1 LGRRRKSG
9 RSVNGVLL
17 LNKPI
22 GLTSNKVLQKVR
34 WLFDANRAGH
44 TGALDPL
51 ASGVLPL
58 CFGEAT
64 KFSQYLLDSDKYYRS
79 TYTLGISTTTGDSE
93 GEVISQQDASNITL
107 QQVQDKIQDFQG
119 EIDQVPSMYSALK
132 HNGQPLYK
140 LARQGIE
147 IDRPARQI
155 TIFDYQITDFRPGT
169 NAKVDV
175 EVHCSK
181 GTYIRTLAE
190 DLGASL
196 GCGAHVSA
204 LHRFRA
210 GPFDEQQAISLEELE
225 KLREQGSV
233 EQLDQLLKPVDTPV
247 SNYPAVEFDQIMAG
261 FFQLGQEISS
271 NKAFHQGQEG
281 DIVRVFREGGTFLGI
296 GTVTEDGKIA
306 PKRLIVEDA

>member
-1 LGRRRKSG
+1 
-9 RSVNGVLL
+9 
-17 LNKPI
+17 
-22 GLTSNKVLQKVR
+22 LTSNKVLQKVR

-79 TYTLGISTTTGDSE
+79 TYTLGISTATGDSE
-93 GEVISQQDASNITL
+93 GEIISQQDASNITL

-155 TIFDYQITDFRPGT
+155 TIFDYQIIDFRPGP
-169 NAKVDV
+169 NAEVDV

-190 DLGASL
+190 DLGSAL

-210 GPFDEQQAISLEELE
+210 GPFDEQQTISLKELE
-225 KLREQGSV
+225 KLKEQGSV
-233 EQLDQLLKPVDTPV
+233 EELDQLLKPVDTPV

-261 FFQLGQEISS
+261 YFQLGQEISS

-281 DIVRVFREGGTFLGI
+281 DIVRVFREGGTFLGV
-296 GTVTEDGKIA
+296 GTVTADGKVA
-306 PKRLIVEDA
+306 PKRLIFEDA

>member
-1 LGRRRKSG
+1 MGRRRKSG

-79 TYTLGISTTTGDSE
+79 TYTLGVSTATGDSE
-93 GEVISQQDASNITL
+93 GEIISQQDASNITL

-155 TIFDYQITDFRPGT
+155 TIFDYQIIDFRPGP
-169 NAKVDV
+169 NAEVDV

-190 DLGASL
+190 DLGSAL

-210 GPFDEQQAISLEELE
+210 GPFDEQQTISLKELE
-225 KLREQGSV
+225 KLKEQGSV

-261 FFQLGQEISS
+261 YFQLGQEISA

-296 GTVTEDGKIA
+296 GTVTEDGKVA

>member
-1 LGRRRKSG
+1 MGRRRKSG

-22 GLTSNKVLQKVR
+22 GFTSNKVLQKVR

-79 TYTLGISTTTGDSE
+79 TYTFGVSTATGDSE
-93 GEVISQQDASNITL
+93 GDIISQQDASNITKN
-107 QQVQDKIQDFQG
+107 QVEQAIKSFQG

-155 TIFDYQITDFRPGT
+155 TIFNYKIIDFRSGVHPQ
-169 NAKVDV
+169 VDV

-190 DLGASL
+190 DLGTAL

-204 LHRFRA
+204 LHRFKA
-210 GPFDEQQAISLEELE
+210 GPFDEQQTITLDELE
-225 KLREQGSV
+225 KLRDQGTV

-247 SNYPAVEFDQIMAG
+247 LDYPVVEFDQIMAG
-261 FFQLGQEISS
+261 YFQLGQSITL
-271 NKAFHQGQEG
+271 NKAFRKGQEG
-281 DIVRVFREGGTFLGI
+281 DIVRVFREEGAFLGI

-306 PKRLIVEDA
+306 PKRLIVENA

>member
-1 LGRRRKSG
+1 MGRRRKSG

-64 KFSQYLLDSDKYYRS
+64 KFSQYLLNSDKYYRS
-79 TYTLGISTTTGDSE
+79 TYTFGVSTATGDSE
-93 GEVISQQDASNITL
+93 GEIISQQDASKITR
-107 QQVQDKIQDFQG
+107 QQVQEKIKDFQG
-119 EIDQVPSMYSALK
+119 EIDQIPSMYSALK

-155 TIFDYQITDFRPGT
+155 TIFDYQIMDFRPGV
-169 NAKVDV
+169 NPEVDV

-204 LHRFRA
+204 LHRFKA
-210 GPFDEQQAISLEELE
+210 GPFDESQTVSLDELE
-225 KLREQGSV
+225 KLREQGTA
-233 EQLDQLLKPVDTPV
+233 ELDQLLKPVDTPV
-247 SNYPAVEFDQIMAG
+247 SDYPAVAIDQVMAG
-261 FFQLGQEISS
+261 YFQLGQAITS
-271 NKAFHQGQEG
+271 NKAFRQGQEG

-296 GTVTEDGKIA
+296 GTITEDGKIA
-306 PKRLIVEDA
+306 PKRLIVEDT

>member
-1 LGRRRKSG
+1 
-9 RSVNGVLL
+9 
-17 LNKPI
+17 
-22 GLTSNKVLQKVR
+22 LTSNKVLQKVR

-155 TIFDYQITDFRPGT
+155 TIFDYQIIDFRPGT

-190 DLGASL
+190 DLGAAL

-210 GPFDEQQAISLEELE
+210 GPFDEQQTISLEKLE
-225 KLREQGSV
+225 KLRKQGSV
-233 EQLDQLLKPVDTPV
+233 EQLDQLLKTVDTPV

-261 FFQLGQEISS
+261 YFQLGQEISS

>member
-1 LGRRRKSG
+1 
-9 RSVNGVLL
+9 
-17 LNKPI
+17 
-22 GLTSNKVLQKVR
+22 LTSHKVLQKVR

-79 TYTLGISTTTGDSE
+79 TYTLGVSTATGDSE
-93 GEVISQQDASNITL
+93 GEIISQQDASNITL

-155 TIFDYQITDFRPGT
+155 TIFDYQIIDFRPGP
-169 NAKVDV
+169 NAEVDV

-190 DLGASL
+190 DLGSAL

-210 GPFDEQQAISLEELE
+210 GPFDEQQTISLKELE
-225 KLREQGSV
+225 KLKEQGSV

-261 FFQLGQEISS
+261 YFQLGQEISA

-296 GTVTEDGKIA
+296 GTVTEDGKVA

>member
-9 RSVNGVLL
+9 RLVNGVLL

-34 WLFDANRAGH
+34 WLYDANRAGH

-79 TYTLGISTTTGDSE
+79 TYTLGVRTTTGDSE
-93 GEVISQQDASNITL
+93 GEIISQQDASKITR
-107 QQVQDKIQDFQG
+107 QQVEEKIKDFQG
-119 EIDQVPSMYSALK
+119 EIDQIPSMYSALK

-155 TIFDYQITDFRPGT
+155 TIFDYRIIDFRSGDNPE
-169 NAKVDV
+169 VDV

-181 GTYIRTLAE
+181 GTYIRSLAE
-190 DLGASL
+190 DLGEAL

-204 LHRFRA
+204 LHRFKA
-210 GPFDEQQAISLEELE
+210 GPFDETQTISLDQLE
-225 KLREQGSV
+225 KLKEQGAV

-247 SNYPAVEFDQIMAG
+247 SDFSAVEFDDITARY
-261 FFQLGQEISS
+261 FQLGQAITS

-281 DIVRVFREGGTFLGI
+281 DIVRVFREDGAFLGI
-296 GTVTEDGKIA
+296 GILTEDGKVA

>member
-1 LGRRRKSG
+1 MGRRRKSG

-17 LNKPI
+17 LNKPT

-34 WLFDANRAGH
+34 WIYNANRAGH

-79 TYTLGISTTTGDSE
+79 TYKLGVSTTTGDSE
-93 GEVISQQDASNITL
+93 GEIISQRDASKITR
-107 QQVQDKIQDFQG
+107 QQVEEKIKDFQG

-147 IDRPARQI
+147 VDRPARQI
-155 TIFDYQITDFRPGT
+155 TIFDYRIIDFRSGDNPE
-169 NAKVDV
+169 VDV

-181 GTYIRTLAE
+181 GTYIRSLAE
-190 DLGASL
+190 DLGEAL

-204 LHRFRA
+204 LHRFKA
-210 GPFDEQQAISLEELE
+210 GPFDETQTISLDQLE
-225 KLREQGSV
+225 KLKEQGAV

-247 SNYPAVEFDQIMAG
+247 SDFSAVEFDDISARY
-261 FFQLGQEISS
+261 FQLGQAITS
-271 NKAFHQGQEG
+271 NKAFRQGQEG
-281 DIVRVFREGGTFLGI
+281 DIVRVFREDGAFLGI
-296 GTVTEDGKIA
+296 GILTEDGKVA

>member
-155 TIFDYQITDFRPGT
+155 TIFDYQIIDFRPGT

-190 DLGASL
+190 DLGAAL

-210 GPFDEQQAISLEELE
+210 GPFDEQQTISLEKLE
-225 KLREQGSV
+225 KLRKQGSV
-233 EQLDQLLKPVDTPV
+233 EQLDQLLKTVDTPV

-261 FFQLGQEISS
+261 YFQLGQEISS

>member
-22 GLTSNKVLQKVR
+22 GMTSNKVLQKVR
-34 WLFDANRAGH
+34 WMFDANRAGH

-93 GEVISQQDASNITL
+93 GEIISQQDASKITQ
-107 QQVQDKIQDFQG
+107 QQVEDKIKDFQG

-147 IDRPARQI
+147 VDRPARQI
-155 TIFDYQITDFRPGT
+155 TVYDYRIIDFRLGINPE
-169 NAKVDV
+169 VDV

-190 DLGASL
+190 DLGAAL

-204 LHRFRA
+204 LHRFKA
-210 GPFDEQQAISLEELE
+210 GPFDEQQTITLGELE
-225 KLREQGSV
+225 KLKEQGAV

-247 SNYPAVEFDQIMAG
+247 SEYPAVECDQVMAG
-261 FFQLGQEISS
+261 YFQLGQAIST
-271 NKAFHQGQEG
+271 NKVFHLAQEG
-281 DIVRVFREGGTFLGI
+281 VIVRVFREGGAFLGI

>member
-1 LGRRRKSG
+1 MGRRRKSG

-79 TYTLGISTTTGDSE
+79 TYTLGVSTATGDSE
-93 GEVISQQDASNITL
+93 GEIISQQDACNITL

-155 TIFDYQITDFRPGT
+155 TIFDYQIIDFRPGP
-169 NAKVDV
+169 NAEVDV

-190 DLGASL
+190 DLGTAL

-210 GPFDEQQAISLEELE
+210 GPFDEQQTISLKELE
-225 KLREQGSV
+225 KLKEQGSI

-261 FFQLGQEISS
+261 YFQLGQEISA

>member
-1 LGRRRKSG
+1 MGRRRKSG
-9 RSVNGVLL
+9 RLVNGVLL

-34 WLFDANRAGH
+34 WLYDANRAGH

-79 TYTLGISTTTGDSE
+79 TYKLGVSTTTGD
-93 GEVISQQDASNITL
+93 
-107 QQVQDKIQDFQG
+107 
-119 EIDQVPSMYSALK
+119 
-132 HNGQPLYK
+132 
-140 LARQGIE
+140 RQGIE
-147 IDRPARQI
+147 VDRPARQI
-155 TIFDYQITDFRPGT
+155 TIFDYRIIDFRSGDNPE
-169 NAKVDV
+169 VDV

-181 GTYIRTLAE
+181 GTYIRSLAE
-190 DLGASL
+190 DLGEAL

-204 LHRFRA
+204 LHRFKA
-210 GPFDEQQAISLEELE
+210 GPFDETQTISLDQLE
-225 KLREQGSV
+225 KLKEQGAV

-247 SNYPAVEFDQIMAG
+247 SDFSAVEFDDISARY
-261 FFQLGQEISS
+261 FQLGQAITS
-271 NKAFHQGQEG
+271 NKAFRQGQEG
-281 DIVRVFREGGTFLGI
+281 DIVRVFREDGAFLGI
-296 GTVTEDGKIA
+296 GTLAEDGKVA

>member
-1 LGRRRKSG
+1 
-9 RSVNGVLL
+9 
-17 LNKPI
+17 
-22 GLTSNKVLQKVR
+22 LTSNKVLQKVR

-79 TYTLGISTTTGDSE
+79 TYTLGISTATGDSE
-93 GEVISQQDASNITL
+93 GEIISQQDASNITL
-107 QQVQDKIQDFQG
+107 QQLQDKIQDFQG

-155 TIFDYQITDFRPGT
+155 TIFDYQIIDFRPGP
-169 NAKVDV
+169 NAEVDV

-190 DLGASL
+190 DLGSAL

-210 GPFDEQQAISLEELE
+210 GPFDEQQTISLKELE
-225 KLREQGSV
+225 KLKEQGSV
-233 EQLDQLLKPVDTPV
+233 EELDQLLKPVDTPV

-261 FFQLGQEISS
+261 YFQLGQEISS

-281 DIVRVFREGGTFLGI
+281 DIVRVFREGGTFLGV
-296 GTVTEDGKIA
+296 GTVTADGKVA
-306 PKRLIVEDA
+306 PKRLIFEDA

>member
-1 LGRRRKSG
+1 
-9 RSVNGVLL
+9 
-17 LNKPI
+17 
-22 GLTSNKVLQKVR
+22 LTSNKVLQKVR

-79 TYTLGISTTTGDSE
+79 TYTLGISTATGDSE
-93 GEVISQQDASNITL
+93 GEIISQQDASNITL

-155 TIFDYQITDFRPGT
+155 TIFDYQIIDFRPGP
-169 NAKVDV
+169 NAEVDV

-190 DLGASL
+190 DLGSAL

-210 GPFDEQQAISLEELE
+210 GPFDEQQTISLKELE
-225 KLREQGSV
+225 KLKEQGSV
-233 EQLDQLLKPVDTPV
+233 EELDQLLKPVDTPV

-261 FFQLGQEISS
+261 YFQLGQEISS

-281 DIVRVFREGGTFLGI
+281 DIVRVFREGGTFLGV
-296 GTVTEDGKIA
+296 GTVTADGKVA

>member
-1 LGRRRKSG
+1 MGRRRKSG

-155 TIFDYQITDFRPGT
+155 TIFDYQIIDFRPGT

-190 DLGASL
+190 DLGAAL

-210 GPFDEQQAISLEELE
+210 GPFDEQQTISLEKLE
-225 KLREQGSV
+225 KLRKQGSV

-261 FFQLGQEISS
+261 YFQLGQEISS

>member
-1 LGRRRKSG
+1 MGRRRKSG

-17 LNKPI
+17 LNKPT
-22 GLTSNKVLQKVR
+22 GLTSNKILQKVR

-64 KFSQYLLDSDKYYRS
+64 KFSQYLLESDKYYRS
-79 TYTLGISTTTGDSE
+79 TYTLGISTATGDSE
-93 GEVISQQDASNITL
+93 GEIISQQDASKIT
-107 QQVQDKIQDFQG
+107 QQEVEEKIKDFQG
-119 EIDQVPSMYSALK
+119 EIDQIPSMYSALK
-132 HNGQPLYK
+132 HKGQPLYK

-147 IDRPARQI
+147 VDRPARQI
-155 TIFDYQITDFRPGT
+155 TIFDYRIIDFRAGVNPE
-169 NAKVDV
+169 VDV

-181 GTYIRTLAE
+181 GTYIRSLAE
-190 DLGASL
+190 DLGAAL

-204 LHRFRA
+204 LHRFKA
-210 GPFDEQQAISLEELE
+210 GPFDESQTVSLSELE
-225 KLREQGSV
+225 KLKEAGSV

-247 SNYPAVEFDQIMAG
+247 SDYPAVEFDQITAG
-261 FFQLGQEISS
+261 YFQLGQAIIS
-271 NKAFHQGQEG
+271 NKAFRQGQEG
-281 DIVRVFREGGTFLGI
+281 DIVRVFRTGGTFLGI
-296 GTVTEDGKIA
+296 GMVTEDGKVA

>member
-1 LGRRRKSG
+1 MGRRRKSG

-34 WLFDANRAGH
+34 WMFDANRAGH

-79 TYTLGISTTTGDSE
+79 TYTFGIKTETGDSE
-93 GEVISQQDASNITL
+93 GAVVAQQDASTL
-107 QQVQDKIQDFQG
+107 SRQQIEDQIQNFVG
-119 EIDQVPSMYSALK
+119 EIDQVPSMFSALK

-147 IDRPARQI
+147 IDRPARRI
-155 TIFDYQITDFRPGT
+155 SIHEYQITDFRPGP
-169 NAKVDV
+169 NPQVDV
-175 EVHCSK
+175 QVHCSK
-181 GTYIRTLAE
+181 GTYIRSLAE
-190 DLGASL
+190 DLGDAL

-204 LHRFRA
+204 LHRYRA
-210 GPFDEQQAISLEELE
+210 GPFDEQQTVSLEALAAL
-225 KLREQGSV
+225 KEQDAID
-233 EQLDQLLKPVDTPV
+233 QLDSLLLPVDTAV
-247 SNYPAVEFDQIMAG
+247 SDRPMIEFNEIMAG
-261 FFQLGQEISS
+261 YFQLGQEISA
-271 NKAFHQGQEG
+271 NKVFKQAQEG
-281 DIVRVFREGGTFLGI
+281 DIVRVFREGGAFLGI
-296 GTVTEDGKIA
+296 GTVTKDGKIA
-306 PKRLIVEDA
+306 PKRLIVEEA

>member
-1 LGRRRKSG
+1 MGRRRKSG

-79 TYTLGISTTTGDSE
+79 TYTLGVSTATGDSE
-93 GEVISQQDASNITL
+93 GEIISQQDACNITL

-155 TIFDYQITDFRPGT
+155 TIFDYQIIDFRPGP
-169 NAKVDV
+169 NAEVDV

-190 DLGASL
+190 DLGTAL

-210 GPFDEQQAISLEELE
+210 GPFDEQQTISLKELE
-225 KLREQGSV
+225 KLKEQGSI

-261 FFQLGQEISS
+261 YFQLGQEISA

-281 DIVRVFREGGTFLGI
+281 DIVRVFCEGGTFLGI
-296 GTVTEDGKIA
+296 GTVTEDGKVA

>member
-79 TYTLGISTTTGDSE
+79 TYTLGMSTATGDSE
-93 GEVISQQDASNITL
+93 GEIISQQDASNITL

-119 EIDQVPSMYSALK
+119 EIYQVPSMYSALK

-155 TIFDYQITDFRPGT
+155 TIFDYQIIDFRPGP
-169 NAKVDV
+169 NAEVDV

-190 DLGASL
+190 DLGSAL

-210 GPFDEQQAISLEELE
+210 GPFDEQQTISLKELE
-225 KLREQGSV
+225 KLKEQGSV
-233 EQLDQLLKPVDTPV
+233 EELDQLLKPVDTPV

-261 FFQLGQEISS
+261 YFQLGQEISS

>member
-155 TIFDYQITDFRPGT
+155 TIFDYQIIDFRPGT

-190 DLGASL
+190 DLGAAL

-210 GPFDEQQAISLEELE
+210 GPFDEQQTISLEELE
-225 KLREQGSV
+225 KLRKQGSV

-261 FFQLGQEISS
+261 YFQLGQEISS

>member
-1 LGRRRKSG
+1 MGRRRKSG

-17 LNKPI
+17 LNKPT

-64 KFSQYLLDSDKYYRS
+64 KFSQYLLESDKYYRS
-79 TYTLGISTTTGDSE
+79 TYTLGISTATGDSE
-93 GEVISQQDASNITL
+93 GEIISQHDASKIT
-107 QQVQDKIQDFQG
+107 QQEVEEKIKDFQG
-119 EIDQVPSMYSALK
+119 EIDQIPSMYSALK
-132 HNGQPLYK
+132 HKGKPLYK

-147 IDRPARQI
+147 VDRPARQI
-155 TIFDYQITDFRPGT
+155 TIFDYRIIDFRSGVNPE
-169 NAKVDV
+169 VDV

-181 GTYIRTLAE
+181 GTYIRSLAE
-190 DLGASL
+190 DLGAAL

-204 LHRFRA
+204 LHRFKA
-210 GPFDEQQAISLEELE
+210 GPFDESQTVSLSELE
-225 KLREQGSV
+225 KLKEAGSV

-247 SNYPAVEFDQIMAG
+247 SDYPAVEFDQITAG
-261 FFQLGQEISS
+261 YFQLGQAIIS
-271 NKAFHQGQEG
+271 NKAFRQGQEG
-281 DIVRVFREGGTFLGI
+281 DIVRVFRTGGTFLGI
-296 GTVTEDGKIA
+296 GMVTEDGKVA

>member
-1 LGRRRKSG
+1 MGRRRKSG

-22 GLTSNKVLQKVR
+22 GMTSNKVLQKVR
-34 WLFDANRAGH
+34 WMFDANRAGH

-51 ASGVLPL
+51 ASGVLPI

-64 KFSQYLLDSDKYYRS
+64 KFSQYLLDSEKYYRS
-79 TYTLGISTTTGDSE
+79 TYTLGISTATGDSE
-93 GEVISQQDASNITL
+93 GEVISQQDASKITK
-107 QQVQDKIQDFQG
+107 QQLEKQLKNFQG

-132 HNGQPLYK
+132 YKGQPLYK

-147 IDRPARQI
+147 IDRPERQI
-155 TIFDYQITDFRPGT
+155 TIFDYQIIDFRPGT
-169 NAKVDV
+169 NPEVDV
-175 EVHCSK
+175 VVHCSK

-190 DLGASL
+190 DLGAVL

-204 LHRFRA
+204 LHRFKA
-210 GPFDEQQAISLEELE
+210 GPYDEDQTVTLDELE
-225 KLREQGSV
+225 KLKDQGSL
-233 EQLDQLLKPVDTPV
+233 ERLDKLLKPVDTPV
-247 SNYPAVEFDQIMAG
+247 SEYPAVEFDKIIAG
-261 FFQLGQEISS
+261 YFQLGQAISA
-271 NKAFHQGQEG
+271 NKVFRQAQEG
-281 DIVRVFREGGTFLGI
+281 AIVRVFREGGVFLGI

>member
-1 LGRRRKSG
+1 MGRRRKSG

-34 WLFDANRAGH
+34 WLYDANRAGH

-64 KFSQYLLDSDKYYRS
+64 KFSQYLLESDKYYRS
-79 TYTLGISTTTGDSE
+79 TYTLGISTATGDSE
-93 GEVISQQDASNITL
+93 GEIISQQDASKIT
-107 QQVQDKIQDFQG
+107 QQEVEEKITDFQG
-119 EIDQVPSMYSALK
+119 EIDQIPSMYSALK
-132 HNGQPLYK
+132 HKGQPLYK

-147 IDRPARQI
+147 VDRPARQI
-155 TIFDYQITDFRPGT
+155 TIFDYRIIDFRAGVNPE
-169 NAKVDV
+169 VDV

-181 GTYIRTLAE
+181 GTYIRSLAE
-190 DLGASL
+190 DLGVAL

-204 LHRFRA
+204 LHRFKA
-210 GPFDEQQAISLEELE
+210 GPFDESQTVILSELE
-225 KLREQGSV
+225 KLKEAGSV
-233 EQLDQLLKPVDTPV
+233 EQLDQLLKPVDTTV
-247 SNYPAVEFDQIMAG
+247 SDYPAVEFDQITAG
-261 FFQLGQEISS
+261 YFQLGQAIIS
-271 NKAFHQGQEG
+271 NKAFRQGQEG
-281 DIVRVFREGGTFLGI
+281 DIVRVFRTGGTFLGI
-296 GTVTEDGKIA
+296 GMVTEDGKVA

>member
-17 LNKPI
+17 LNKPV

-34 WLFDANRAGH
+34 WIFDANRAGH

-79 TYTLGISTTTGDSE
+79 TYTLGISTATGDSE
-93 GEVISQQDASNITL
+93 GEIVSQQNASTITR
-107 QQVQDKIQDFQG
+107 QQIEEKIKDFQG
-119 EIDQVPSMYSALK
+119 QINQIPSMYSALK
-132 HNGQPLYK
+132 YQGQPLYK
-140 LARQGIE
+140 LARKGIE
-147 IDRPARQI
+147 VNRPARKI
-155 TIFDYQITDFRPGT
+155 TIFDYRVIDFRSGT
-169 NAKVDV
+169 NPEVDV

-181 GTYIRTLAE
+181 GTYIRSLAE
-190 DLGASL
+190 DLGTAL

-204 LHRFRA
+204 LHRFKA
-210 GPFDEQQAISLEELE
+210 GPFDEAQTVTLRELE
-225 KLREQGSV
+225 KLKETGTV

-247 SNYPAVEFDQIMAG
+247 SDYPAVEFDQITAG
-261 FFQLGQEISS
+261 YFQLGQVINS
-271 NKAFHQGQEG
+271 NKAFRQGQEG
-281 DIVRVFREGGTFLGI
+281 DIVRVFREGGSFLGI
-296 GTVTEDGKIA
+296 GTVTEDGKVA

>member
-79 TYTLGISTTTGDSE
+79 TYTLGMSTATGDSE
-93 GEVISQQDASNITL
+93 GEIISQQDASNITL

-155 TIFDYQITDFRPGT
+155 TIFDYQIIDFRPGP
-169 NAKVDV
+169 NAEVDV

-190 DLGASL
+190 DLGSAL

-210 GPFDEQQAISLEELE
+210 GPFDEQQTISLKELE
-225 KLREQGSV
+225 KLKEQGSV
-233 EQLDQLLKPVDTPV
+233 EELDQLLKPVDTPV

-261 FFQLGQEISS
+261 YFQLGQEISA

-281 DIVRVFREGGTFLGI
+281 DIVRVFREGGTFLGV
-296 GTVTEDGKIA
+296 GTVTADGKVA

>member
-1 LGRRRKSG
+1 MGRRRKSG

-22 GLTSNKVLQKVR
+22 GMTSNKVLQKVR

-79 TYTLGISTTTGDSE
+79 TYTLGIRTATGDSE
-93 GEVISQQDASNITL
+93 GEIISQQDASKITQ
-107 QQVQDKIQDFQG
+107 QQVEEKIKDFQG

-155 TIFDYQITDFRPGT
+155 TIFDYQIIDFRPGA
-169 NAKVDV
+169 NPEVDV

-190 DLGASL
+190 DLGAAL

-210 GPFDEQQAISLEELE
+210 GPFEEQQTMTLDELE
-225 KLREQGSV
+225 KLREQGSA
-233 EQLDQLLKPVDTPV
+233 EQLDHLLKPVDTAV
-247 SNYPAVEFDQIMAG
+247 SGCPAVEFDQVAAG
-261 FFQLGQEISS
+261 YFQLGQAITS
-271 NKAFHQGQEG
+271 NKAFRQGQEG
-281 DIVRVFREGGTFLGI
+281 DIVRVFREGGAFLGI
-296 GTVTEDGKIA
+296 GTITEDGKVA
-306 PKRLIVEDA
+306 PKRLIVEDS

>member
-1 LGRRRKSG
+1 MGRRRKSG

-107 QQVQDKIQDFQG
+107 QQVQDKIQGFQG

-155 TIFDYQITDFRPGT
+155 TIFDYQIIDFRPGT

-190 DLGASL
+190 DLGAAL

-210 GPFDEQQAISLEELE
+210 GPFDEQQTISLEELE
-225 KLREQGSV
+225 KLRKQGSV

-261 FFQLGQEISS
+261 YFQLGQEISS